1 MPQMSPEINLKKS
14 PMLKEE
20 AVDPWKEVNWVQ
32 LIVLPHMATYY
43 MSLPRLQQAY
53 NLPVY

>member
-1 MPQMSPEINLKKS
+1 
-14 PMLKEE
+14 MLKEE

-43 MSLPRLQQAY
+43 MNLPRLQQAY